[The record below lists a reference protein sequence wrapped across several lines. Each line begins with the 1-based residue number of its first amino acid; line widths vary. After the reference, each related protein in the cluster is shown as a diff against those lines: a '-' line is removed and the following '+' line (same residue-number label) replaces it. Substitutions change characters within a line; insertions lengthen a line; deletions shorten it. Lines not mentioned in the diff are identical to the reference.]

1 MLSGDKIA
9 LNLGGGAARGYA
21 HIGAIRAIR
30 ENHIPFTHIIG
41 VSMGAIVG
49 GVYAVTP
56 DVDFLQNRM
65 VELVNSRNFRESIIG
80 TWSRNMNESARSF
93 MKRAQKFY
101 NSTGILSRFFLAPG
115 VISQPE
121 MHNLIDPFLANIRME
136 HTRVKFACNAV
147 DIKEG
152 SLKVFTG
159 KSPLRAAVLAS
170 AAMPLIFPP
179 QRVDGHL
186 YVDGGVLDKIGIES
200 ARSLGIKKIIAIDV
214 SDEQLPDQIPRSA
227 FDVFLK
233 TEEITSMHRKNS
245 QLSKASIV
253 LKPIRGNFHWA
264 EYSAYQEFI
273 EMGYECV
280 AENVSNIRDALKLTN
295 PFRRLFYMLRR

>member
-1 MLSGDKIA
+1 MLGRDGIS

-21 HIGAIRAIR
+21 HIGAIRAIT
-30 ENHIPFTHIIG
+30 ENRIPFTHLVG

-49 GVYAVTP
+49 AVYAVTP
-56 DVDFLQNRM
+56 DVDFLENRM
-65 VELVNSRNFRESIIG
+65 VELVNSKAFRESIIG

-115 VISQPE
+115 VIAQAE
-121 MHNLIDPFLANIRME
+121 IHRLMDPFLANIRIE
-136 HTRVKFACNAV
+136 NTRVKFACAAV

-152 SLKVFTG
+152 NLKVFTG
-159 KSPLRAAVLAS
+159 KSPLRASVLAS

-200 ARSLGIKKIIAIDV
+200 ARSLGVRKIIAIDV

-233 TEEITSMHRKNS
+233 TEEITSMHRRNA

-253 LKPIRGNFHWA
+253 LKPIRGNYHWA

-280 AENVSNIRDALKLTN
+280 TENISNIREALQMTN
-295 PFRRLFYMLRR
+295 PFRKIFHMLRL